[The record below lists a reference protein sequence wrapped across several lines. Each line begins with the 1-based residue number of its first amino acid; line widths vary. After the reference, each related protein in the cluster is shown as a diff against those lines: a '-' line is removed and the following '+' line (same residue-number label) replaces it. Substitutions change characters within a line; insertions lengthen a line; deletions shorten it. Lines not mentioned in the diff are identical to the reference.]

1 VFVEGRTPIPAEK
14 LVTAGFASIGSMNG
28 RAEEATAP
36 TGTGTV
42 VRASV
47 REKKPFE

>member
-1 VFVEGRTPIPAEK
+1 VEGRTPIPAEK
-14 LVTAGFASIGSMNG
+14 WVTAGFASIGLMNG

-36 TGTGTV
+36 TGTGTGTV